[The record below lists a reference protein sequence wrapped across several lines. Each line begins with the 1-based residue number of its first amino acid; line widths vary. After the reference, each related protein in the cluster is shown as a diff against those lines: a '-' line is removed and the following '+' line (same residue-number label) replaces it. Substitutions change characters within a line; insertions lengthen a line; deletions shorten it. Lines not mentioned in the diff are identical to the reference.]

1 METENK
7 KNINKLDV
15 KNIPKLRTIRVWVTD
30 SDWEN
35 IRESLKFNQKISI
48 KEWFRIEL
56 LQIAQSWNEAK
67 NRFG

>member
-35 IRESLKFNQKISI
+35 IRESLKLNQKISI

>member
-35 IRESLKFNQKISI
+35 IRESLKLNQKISI

-56 LQIAQSWNEAK
+56 LQISQNWNEAK
-67 NRFG
+67 NKFG